1 MRRILDRALNYD
13 HDYDGRPPVE
23 FGGIDPLLAALMRAH
38 GDRYHVE
45 VARSVAVKRA
55 EALREL
61 AQR

>member
-1 MRRILDRALNYD
+1 MPMQRILDRALNYD
-13 HDYDGRPPVE
+13 HDYDGRPPVRE
-23 FGGIDPLLAALMRAH
+23 H